1 MTRPSD
7 EWVDAYI
14 DSHPDSC
21 IEDAERAWWDQQVD
35 AENPEVGK
43 LNAEQ
48 EKVARDLMRG
58 KAVDA
63 YGKTR
68 KRERK
73 PDLPKRELIA
83 TIADALALRAVG
95 PNGERVTNLTVVNA
109 EQEIAL
115 QFCSGDYS
123 VKVTKHRPPKG

>member
-1 MTRPSD
+1 MNKPTD

-21 IEDAERAWWDQQVD
+21 IEDAELAWWDEQID
-35 AENPEVGK
+35 KGADLGELTP
-43 LNAEQ
+43 EQ
-48 EKVARDLMRG
+48 EQVSKELRKG

-73 PDLPKRELIA
+73 ADAEKRDLITRL
-83 TIADALALRAVG
+83 ADALADLS
-95 PNGERVTNLTVVNA
+95 PEVVNP
-109 EQEIAL
+109 EREIR
-115 QFCSGDYS
+115 FGSYS
-123 VKVTKHRPPKG
+123 VTLTKHRTPKG

>member
-21 IEDAERAWWDQQVD
+21 IEDAERAWWDEQID
-35 AENPEVGK
+35 KGEDLGG
-43 LNAEQ
+43 LTAEQ
-48 EKVARDLMRG
+48 EAVSKELRKG
-58 KAVDA
+58 HAVDA

-73 PDLPKRELIA
+73 PNEAKRWIITRISALIEGYVLHGDLSDLTQDNPERAISFTKDGKRY
-83 TIADALALRAVG
+83 T
-95 PNGERVTNLTVVNA
+95 LTLT
-109 EQEIAL
+109 E
-115 QFCSGDYS
+115 
-123 VKVTKHRPPKG
+123 HRPPKG